1 MDENLSSHPPS
12 EAVVLPSI
20 EAIVPPPIEAIVL
33 PLSVLSKSLCL
44 CDLVAKMFCHKMQK
58 NYT

>member
-1 MDENLSSHPPS
+1 MDENLSSPPHG

-20 EAIVPPPIEAIVL
+20 EAVVPPPSEAIVL
-33 PLSVLSKSLCL
+33 PLSVLSKSWCL
-44 CDLVAKMFCHKMQK
+44 CDLVAKIFCHKMQK